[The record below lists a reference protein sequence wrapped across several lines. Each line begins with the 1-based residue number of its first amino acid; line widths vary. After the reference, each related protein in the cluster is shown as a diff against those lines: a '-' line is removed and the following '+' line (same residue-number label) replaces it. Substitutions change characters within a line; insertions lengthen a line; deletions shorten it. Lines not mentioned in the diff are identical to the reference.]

1 MSRCEKKWEI
11 EASPIDN
18 PLPPPPTPHS
28 LLPDGTSLINNHR
41 DNMPSRFLVHMNSL
55 KMKS

>member
-1 MSRCEKKWEI
+1 MFCCEKKWGI

-18 PLPPPPTPHS
+18 SPPPPPPHS
-28 LLPDGTSLINNHR
+28 LLPDGTSLTNDHR

-55 KMKS
+55 KTKS